1 MKNNE
6 VSSQNYQGD
15 DKLLLGLV
23 LAVITF
29 GLFAQ
34 TILNIATTIR
44 TDLGIDVN
52 ASNIAVSISALFSG
66 IFIVVIGG
74 LGDKFGRLK
83 ITKLGLGLSIIG
95 SLLIA
100 ISPKGT
106 ASFLLIGRIIQGL
119 SSAWIMPSA
128 LAIIKAYY
136 QGPGRQRAISF
147 YSFGAW
153 GGPGLS

>member
-6 VSSQNYQGD
+6 VSSRSYQGD

-119 SSAWIMPSA
+119 SSACIMPSA

-147 YSFGAW
+147 YSFGA
-153 GGPGLS
+153 